1 MLQNLENLR
10 LKRNEVSHAVANNRL
25 LIGVRWSSRDTEGL
39 GGVDHNGCND
49 FLWAIEE
56 AQEGLIR

>member
-1 MLQNLENLR
+1 MLQNVENLR
-10 LKRNEVSHAVANNRL
+10 LKRNEVSDAVANNWL
-25 LIGVRWSSRDTEGL
+25 LIGVRWSSGDREEI

-56 AQEGLIR
+56 AKEGLIR